1 MRTILFLIIFFN
13 TFLLYSQDERQFNY
27 RFYKDSI
34 NNLFLQEIIISK
46 NGVKTINEIP
56 IEDSAALANA
66 LKNSF
71 DLKFKEYNR
80 RMIQYMRL
88 DKNNFAPDT
97 RNVLLYQQLTNQ
109 SINYDMVS
117 VIPDSLMGVYEL
129 LDTSKQIQSFR
140 FKMFKGNGTVFI
152 TNLDNTVVHSSFLH
166 TYTEIPNDIPSAMME
181 ITFKDV
187 DIPPTIFYL
196 FAHVTIN
203 NRKVP
208 IWTNDN
214 FKYQFYKIE

>member
-152 TNLDNTVVHSSFLH
+152 T
-166 TYTEIPNDIPSAMME
+166 SAMME